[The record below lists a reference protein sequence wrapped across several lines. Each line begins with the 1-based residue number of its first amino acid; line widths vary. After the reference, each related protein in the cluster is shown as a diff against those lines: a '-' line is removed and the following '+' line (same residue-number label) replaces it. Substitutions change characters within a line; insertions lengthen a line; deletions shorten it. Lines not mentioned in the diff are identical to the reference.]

1 RIGRAYAP
9 QGESAEAAVEELDA
23 TPAETLY
30 DAADELAV
38 LDAGSRA
45 ESNSLAWAGEDASV
59 GIASEDEASEQELD
73 DTLTLL
79 AAAR

>member
-38 LDAGSRA
+38 LDAGGRG
-45 ESNSLAWAGEDASV
+45 ESSGQSWPGEDASV
-59 GIASEDEASEQELD
+59 SRSSEDEASEQELD